1 MEYQW
6 GRVDVPPHTRCSAV
20 LLLWDLQA
28 FKLLEKRGQGEG
40 PSPISTQA
48 KVFSLSSLF
57 TEKDFSKTL

>member
-6 GRVDVPPHTRCSAV
+6 GRVDVPPHTHRSTV
-20 LLLWDLQA
+20 LLLRDLHA

-40 PSPISTQA
+40 SSPISTQA
-48 KVFSLSSLF
+48 KAFSLSSLF